1 MLQVFLLLLTCI
13 MFSFF
18 RRSSQKEASDKASAA
33 VGGASNESSK
43 STDGVKGSERCN
55 KSHKNDKKNK
65 KLPLIAKTESP
76 DKSKKSPNAIESA
89 APCKMSVA
97 DWPSPPAADS
107 TPAPLMVSPA
117 LRPGDHVTADGDDP
131 STPPP
136 ITAER
141 FSELLRMCRDITS
154 PDRCD
159 PHEIPPAAASS
170 PDQCPQP
177 VATPPAGSDPP
188 PAGNDPPPTLETGVE
203 WPEESAPAG
212 PTPQG
217 NLSENP
223 LAPTAV
229 HVGAKLDESD
239 TSLVAS
245 GPLQEDESFSDS
257 NPAMGHPSKNS
268 PTLSDQTPVE
278 LLDVTSPTLSPDSTG
293 GVLDEQAADP
303 LAHSPI
309 SMISATE
316 AGESPHP
323 PCPHRLIRPLLT
335 DQNQTIK
342 RLLNQ

>member
-1 MLQVFLLLLTCI
+1 LLQLFLLLLTCI

-43 STDGVKGSERCN
+43 STDGGKGSDRCN
-55 KSHKNDKKNK
+55 KSHKNDKKSK
-65 KLPLIAKTESP
+65 KLPVIAKTESP
-76 DKSKKSPNAIESA
+76 DKTKKSPNAIESA
-89 APCKMSVA
+89 APSKMSGT
-97 DWPSPPAADS
+97 DCPSPPAADS
-107 TPAPLMVSPA
+107 TPPPIVSPA
-117 LRPGDHVTADGDDP
+117 LRSGDHVTADSDDP

-136 ITAER
+136 ITAEK

-159 PHEIPPAAASS
+159 PLEIAPAVPSS

-177 VATPPAGSDPP
+177 AATPWAGSDPLPSDPP
-188 PAGNDPPPTLETGVE
+188 PAGNDPAPTLETGAQR
-203 WPEESAPAG
+203 PEESAPAG

-229 HVGAKLDESD
+229 HVGAKLEESD

-257 NPAMGHPSKNS
+257 NQAMGHPSQNS
-268 PTLSDQTPVE
+268 PTLSDQTAVE

-293 GVLDEQAADP
+293 EVLDELAPDP
-303 LAHSPI
+303 FAHSPI
-309 SMISATE
+309 SMISAAE
-316 AGESPHP
+316 AGESPTLHAP
-323 PCPHRLIRPLLT
+323 IDSFGPC
-335 DQNQTIK
+335 
-342 RLLNQ
+342 